1 MPKGTSH
8 KPQVMLDL
16 YKLPTQ
22 AGVPQPEEPLRVH
35 EYGTCSRRGIC
46 WCWHDHWQLRYNV
59 IHIRKRGRMLTC
71 DFFLTCMLKFQVHVD
86 MYLRV
91 CRSAFLTLCNTVW

>member
-91 CRSAFLTLCNTVW
+91 C